1 MPSTPYTSPQI
12 LQSVD
17 VRLEEGM
24 LAGGSALRTVRTVGI
39 LSYEVDEYEENE
51 WVDESDPNIVWD

>member
-1 MPSTPYTSPQI
+1 
-12 LQSVD
+12 
-17 VRLEEGM
+17 M
-24 LAGGSALRTVRTVGI
+24 LVGGSALRTVRTVGI